1 VTEALLVSQI
11 LLWIGFVALALVTL
25 ALARQIGVLHERVAP
40 LGALMMDGG
49 IDVGDAAPKF
59 ELTDLSG
66 RPVTIGGPRPRA
78 TMLLF
83 VSPTCPVCKK
93 LLGLV
98 RDFVRDEKRHL
109 DLVLVGDGERR
120 AQEELI
126 RRHRLQDVPYVIA
139 PEVGM
144 RFQVGKLPYAI
155 LVDEQGIVRAKGL
168 VNSREHLESLLVAKE
183 TGYVSI
189 QQYLGER
196 EPAPAAGTAGPDG
209 TGGQNR

>member
-1 VTEALLVSQI
+1 MTEALLVSQI

-59 ELTDLSG
+59 ELTDLAG

-78 TMLLF
+78 LMLLF

-98 RDFVRDEKRHL
+98 RDFVRDERRHL

-126 RRHRLQDVPYVIA
+126 RRYRLEDVPYVIA

-155 LVDEQGIVRAKGL
+155 LIDEQGIVRSKGL

-196 EPAPAAGTAGPDG
+196 EPAPVAGTAGPDG
-209 TGGQNR
+209 TGGQSR

>member
-1 VTEALLVSQI
+1 MSGALVISQV
-11 LLWIGFVALALVTL
+11 LLWIGFVVLAVAVL

-40 LGALMMDGG
+40 VGALMMDGG

-59 ELTDLSG
+59 ELTDIFG
-66 RPVTIGGPRPRA
+66 RSVTIGGARGRSQ
-78 TMLLF
+78 MLLF

-98 RDFVRDEKRHL
+98 RDFMADERRHL
-109 DLVLVGDGERR
+109 DLVLVGDGERA
-120 AQEELI
+120 AQEELV
-126 RRHRLQDVPYVIA
+126 RRHRLEDVPYVIA

-144 RFQVGKLPYAI
+144 RFQVGKLPYAVLI
-155 LVDEQGIVRAKGL
+155 DEQGIVRSKGL

-189 QQYLGER
+189 QQYLQER
-196 EPAPAAGTAGPDG
+196 ARQGAGKA
-209 TGGQNR
+209 